1 MNFKASDIK
10 LLITDVDGVLTDGGI
25 FIGPEGVEFKRF
37 SVFDGVG
44 VAIAKAA
51 GLKIAFISGR
61 YSSATESRAKELKI
75 DEIYNGNLNKLPVY
89 EKLKT
94 KYNLSDNNVAY
105 IGDDLIDL
113 AVMKKVACPIAVKNA
128 VALVKEISIFVTK
141 SSGGEGAF
149 RDAVE
154 WIVNQQ
160 GRMEEVFK
168 KMENHVLS
176 S

>member
-1 MNFKASDIK
+1 MINKFLKMNTQENILYNHI
-10 LLITDVDGVLTDGGI
+10 LLL
-25 FIGPEGVEFKRF
+25 
-37 SVFDGVG
+37 
-44 VAIAKAA
+44 
-51 GLKIAFISGR
+51 
-61 YSSATESRAKELKI
+61 SR
-75 DEIYNGNLNKLPVY
+75 NKLFY
-89 EKLKT
+89 T

-176 S
+176 R